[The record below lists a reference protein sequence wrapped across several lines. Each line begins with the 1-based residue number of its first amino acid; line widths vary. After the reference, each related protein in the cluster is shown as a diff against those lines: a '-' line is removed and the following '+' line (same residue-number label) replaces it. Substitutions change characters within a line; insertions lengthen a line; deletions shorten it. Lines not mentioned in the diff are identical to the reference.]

1 MDGAIQSYT
10 NESYPD
16 GGLNQVSPFE
26 FVTDIHISKAYPA
39 TVAKQV
45 EEGEKEKSAGKWV
58 VEGFASTTDL
68 DSQDHTITKEA
79 IEQGA
84 QSLQQY
90 TTLLFNHDPN
100 RPIGLIEK
108 AEAQD
113 GKLFIKAVI
122 SPSEPHIWKKIQDG
136 TLSKFS
142 VFGKIIDAEEGEL
155 EAKSILVIKSMELYE
170 VSVVSVPA
178 NAAAK
183 AIAWYVEKA
192 FMATKG
198 QDTGFTPQTLVPQ
211 SWITK
216 SKGDQTDGQKVA
228 IDNGKV
234 NDPIKQEGRTPMA
247 KNANVEQALDLLKA
261 ALEEAEGEDRQLLES
276 QIASLESIQKGEG
289 PINNDDENSKRR
301 GRASGG
307 NMGTN
312 SFPTNFPPNTKK
324 VSVGE
329 EADLSLQNEDGSEEK
344 GLLESLEVALK
355 GLQDASP
362 EFEGDDQAIATRVIQ
377 WIEAKLA
384 DAAPSPSSPGAA
396 NRTARASVD
405 GSDAFS
411 KAIEEL
417 KQVASGVVEKAQD
430 GDQTLA
436 EVKAI
441 QKSVDQTA
449 QAILAVAQNLT
460 TTSLRKGQGPEAD
473 GEERDGNEL
482 DSMSMLSKAA
492 GGDEM
497 LSKMSP
503 HDKLRL
509 FLNRGVVG
517 H

>member
-16 GGLNQVSPFE
+16 GGLNPVPPFE
-26 FVTDIHISKAYPA
+26 FISDITISKKYDFP
-39 TVAKQV
+39 VKKD
-45 EEGEKEKSAGKWV
+45 GEVEKSEGKWV

-84 QSLQQY
+84 KSLQEY

-100 RPIGLIEK
+100 RPIGHIEK

-113 GKLFIKAVI
+113 GRLFIKAVI

-142 VFGKIIDAEEGEL
+142 VFGKILEAEEGEL

-183 AIAWYVEKA
+183 AVAWYVEKS
-192 FMATKG
+192 FMGAQG
-198 QDTGFTPQTLVPQ
+198 HDTGFAPQTLVPQ
-211 SWITK
+211 SWLIK
-216 SKGDQTDGQKVA
+216 ARGDQTDGQKVA

-234 NDPIKQEGRTPMA
+234 NDSMKQEGRTPMA
-247 KNANVEQALDLLKA
+247 KDATSLEQAIDLLKA
-261 ALEEAEGEDRQLLES
+261 ALDEASDDDRQQLES
-276 QIASLESIQKGEG
+276 QIAALQKGEG
-289 PINNDDENSKRR
+289 PINNDDQNSKRR

-307 NMGTN
+307 NMGMN

-324 VSVGE
+324 VSVGD
-329 EADLSLQNEDGSEEK
+329 EADLSLQGDTDEEM
-344 GLLESLEVALK
+344 GLLENLEIALK
-355 GLQDASP
+355 GLQNASP
-362 EFEGDDQAIATRVIQ
+362 EFEGDDQSIVSRVIQ
-377 WIEAKLA
+377 WIESKLA
-384 DAAPSPSSPGAA
+384 DVSPSPSSPGAA
-396 NRTARASVD
+396 NRTARSSMD
-405 GSDAFS
+405 DTDAFS

-417 KQVASGVVEKAQD
+417 KQVASNVVSTVQN
-430 GDQTLA
+430 GDKTLD

-449 QAILAVAQNLT
+449 QAIFTVAQHLT
-460 TTSLRKGQGPEAD
+460 NTSLRKGQGPEAD
-473 GEERDGNEL
+473 GDERDGTDV
-482 DSMSMLSKAA
+482 DSMSMLAKAA

-497 LSKMSP
+497 LNKMSP

-509 FLNRGVVG
+509 FLNRSVVG